1 MLLLPKKLNKH
12 IKQTFSETKALEV
25 TSRMILAIFTDYS
38 KKKSKSC
45 SQDTSRNE
53 PLDIDIPDK

>member
-1 MLLLPKKLNKH
+1 MKSAL
-12 IKQTFSETKALEV
+12 KQTFSETIALEV